1 MPGKGRELN
10 RWALAMKREEA
21 LWTLCEIQWNVND
34 FFGGF
39 QKSDFEKKKPRKICK
54 PVVFTLW
61 ELFNLR
67 VNDLRLKC
75 CTMLC

>member
-1 MPGKGRELN
+1 
-10 RWALAMKREEA
+10 MKREEA

-34 FFGGF
+34 FFFGF
-39 QKSDFEKKKPRKICK
+39 QNSDFEKKNLENLYTK
-54 PVVFTLW
+54 VVFTLW

>member
-34 FFGGF
+34 FFFGF
-39 QKSDFEKKKPRKICK
+39 QKSDFEKKNPGKS
-54 PVVFTLW
+54 
-61 ELFNLR
+61 
-67 VNDLRLKC
+67 VNQSC
-75 CTMLC
+75 FHSMGIV